1 MVFRNIFFSS
11 FLSQITNETYREKK
25 LYIHTKIDG
34 RELKKRCKKKE
45 NNKRKYIMFEKNRKK
60 KNI

>member
-25 LYIHTKIDG
+25 IIYTYKN
-34 RELKKRCKKKE
+34 RWKRIKKKDA
-45 NNKRKYIMFEKNRKK
+45 KRKRIIRE
-60 KNI
+60 NI